1 MGLRVGVASRV
12 LELRVRQEV
21 VAQAGGRRQVVR
33 LGEEV
38 AARVARHLAGA
49 LLARRVERLEEGR
62 RLAPDGVAPGRV
74 ALLLQRL
81 PPLEVGA
88 LALLCLRPLM
98 APSNLPSVLNATSQD
113 IEMLLAAQ
121 SHLGSKNL
129 QVHMEPYL
137 WKTRADGVNVINIG
151 KTWYVAAAA
160 AMAPDQGPLGDGS
173 IVLAARII
181 VAIDNPAD
189 ICVISARPYGQRA
202 VLKFAAHTGAS
213 SIAGRFTPGSF
224 TNYITRSFKEP
235 RLIIV
240 TDPRTDAQAIKEA
253 SYVNIPVIALCDTDS
268 PTDYVDVAIPTNNKG
283 RHAIGTVWWLL
294 AREVLRL
301 RGTIYNRET
310 PWDVM
315 PDLYFYRD
323 PEAEAEE
330 KVEEEKAP
338 GVDEEGPAAIE
349 TGVAGAGADWDAS
362 GAAAGFTGAPAATTG
377 AGWDGAEGGD
387 WAASGQGEWAA
398 EASASKETTQW

>member
-1 MGLRVGVASRV
+1 
-12 LELRVRQEV
+12 
-21 VAQAGGRRQVVR
+21 
-33 LGEEV
+33 
-38 AARVARHLAGA
+38 
-49 LLARRVERLEEGR
+49 
-62 RLAPDGVAPGRV
+62 
-74 ALLLQRL
+74 
-81 PPLEVGA
+81 
-88 LALLCLRPLM
+88 M
-98 APSNLPSVLNATSQD
+98 APNNLPSVLNATTQD

-121 SHLGSKNL
+121 THVGSKNL

-137 WKTRADGVNVINIG
+137 WKTRADGVNIINIG
-151 KTWYVAAAA
+151 KTWEK
-160 AMAPDQGPLGDGS
+160 

-268 PTDYVDVAIPTNNKG
+268 STEYVDVAIPTNNKG

-301 RGTIYNRET
+301 RGTIPNRDA

-323 PEAEAEE
+323 PDTEAEE
-330 KVEEEKAP
+330 KAEEDKPAEEE
-338 GVDEEGPAAIE
+338 PAAAIAE
-349 TGVAGAGADWDAS
+349 TSAVPAAAGEWEA
-362 GAAAGFTGAPAATTG
+362 GAAAPT
-377 AGWDGAEGGD
+377 WDGAETTD
-387 WAASGQGEWAA
+387 WAASGTGEWA
-398 EASASKETTQW
+398 EPSKNESQW